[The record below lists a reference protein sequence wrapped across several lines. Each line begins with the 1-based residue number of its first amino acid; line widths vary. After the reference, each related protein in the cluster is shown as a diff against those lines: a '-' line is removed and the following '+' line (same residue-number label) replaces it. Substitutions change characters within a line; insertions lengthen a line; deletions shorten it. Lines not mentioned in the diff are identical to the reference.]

1 MTLFNLWRGYS
12 INIDQFDFVIND
24 NSRIFCHNIYNKKAD
39 PLFVMGNSAC
49 FALIGAKKRCLYSY
63 SDWKSFIKSIEL

>member
-39 PLFVMGNSAC
+39 PLFVMGNSA
-49 FALIGAKKRCLYSY
+49 FLKDVALYSY
-63 SDWKSFIKSIEL
+63 SDWKSFIKSIEF